1 MTPQAEAHLH
11 ELLAEFHRDL
21 ARLIA
26 DGRASCARAEVLTR
40 SIADLRKILERL

>member
-1 MTPQAEAHLH
+1 MTPQAESHLH

-26 DGRASCARAEVLTR
+26 DGRMSCARANMLT
-40 SIADLRKILERL
+40 SAIADLRKILERL